1 MCIKSH
7 SHHQVALSVTHSS
20 CSQTRVS
27 TRTCKR
33 SPPAILSTM
42 ITMRSTSE
50 KWQWLRM
57 MITTR
62 SSWLAAW
69 WFLWLHHPL
78 WLHQG
83 QETFSFPSN
92 PGSGQR
98 HQQQGG
104 DGRGKAVA
112 GLHHKAGHEINLVL
126 MFLFLQGKTSSMNLE
141 SPGCTSCRFWFD
153 LSSFVHFLQECLFP
167 FGVAYAL
174 QKDSPYT
181 QRLLIYEKEDMY
193 RYIFTYMYCF
203 LIFYSRLCYEHAE
216 HSSIHIIWRFSSK
229 IQQLKESGLINL
241 WIRQE
246 QDLVGQ
252 RAEEG
257 LNVIFSHCDLYI
269 KILLLKGSSRGG
281 ISPLSLDNMQPVFVV
296 GFINSQIHLK
306 QHHLI

>member
-1 MCIKSH
+1 
-7 SHHQVALSVTHSS
+7 
-20 CSQTRVS
+20 
-27 TRTCKR
+27 
-33 SPPAILSTM
+33 
-42 ITMRSTSE
+42 
-50 KWQWLRM
+50 M

-78 WLHQG
+78 WLQRR

-112 GLHHKAGHEINLVL
+112 GLHHKAGHEIDLVL
-126 MFLFLQGKTSSMNLE
+126 MFLFLQGKTSSMSLE

-153 LSSFVHFLQECLFP
+153 LNSFGHFLQECLFP

-181 QRLLIYEKEDMY
+181 QRLLT
-193 RYIFTYMYCF
+193 YIC
-203 LIFYSRLCYEHAE
+203 IVSS
-216 HSSIHIIWRFSSK
+216 SSIPNFVTSMLSSSHIIWRFSSK

-257 LNVIFSHCDLYI
+257 LNVTLSQSDIYI
-269 KILLLKGSSRGG
+269 KILQT
-281 ISPLSLDNMQPVFVV
+281 ISCFWKVQAVV
-296 GFINSQIHLK
+296 GYLLSPSITCSLFLWLASSTLKFIWNSIIWSNGTIHHLK
-306 QHHLI
+306 

>member
-1 MCIKSH
+1 MKNDNDNI
-7 SHHQVALSVTHSS
+7 
-20 CSQTRVS
+20 
-27 TRTCKR
+27 
-33 SPPAILSTM
+33 
-42 ITMRSTSE
+42 
-50 KWQWLRM
+50 RM

-69 WFLWLHHPL
+69 WLLWLHRPL
-78 WLHQG
+78 WLQRG

-92 PGSGQR
+92 PGSGQC

-112 GLHHKAGHEINLVL
+112 GLHHKAGHEINWEI
-126 MFLFLQGKTSSMNLE
+126 MFLFLQGKTSSMSLE
-141 SPGCTSCRFWFD
+141 SPGCTSCRFLFD
-153 LSSFVHFLQECLFP
+153 LSSFGHFLQECLFP

-181 QRLLIYEKEDMY
+181 QRFFIYEKEDMET
-193 RYIFTYMYCF
+193 IHIMYCF
-203 LIFYSRLCYEHAE
+203 LIFFSQLCYEHAE

-257 LNVIFSHCDLYI
+257 LNVTLSQCDI
-269 KILLLKGSSRGG
+269 HKKILKHPWRTTPIYLNPSENTDERTLKN
-281 ISPLSLDNMQPVFVV
+281 PQ
-296 GFINSQIHLK
+296 NSCEIHLK
-306 QHHLI
+306 RP

>member
-1 MCIKSH
+1 MCIKRH
-7 SHHQVALSVTHSS
+7 SHHQVSLSVTRSS
-20 CSQTRVS
+20 CSRTRVS

-78 WLHQG
+78 WLQRR
-83 QETFSFPSN
+83 QETFSFPFN

-112 GLHHKAGHEINLVL
+112 GLHHKAGHEIDLVL
-126 MFLFLQGKTSSMNLE
+126 MFLFLQGKTSSMSLE

-153 LSSFVHFLQECLFP
+153 LSSFGQFLQECLFP

-181 QRLLIYEKEDMY
+181 QRLLTYICIVSSSSFPNFVMIYV
-193 RYIFTYMYCF
+193 
-203 LIFYSRLCYEHAE
+203 
-216 HSSIHIIWRFSSK
+216 IIWRFSSK

-257 LNVIFSHCDLYI
+257 LNVIFSQCDLCI
-269 KILLLKGSSRGG
+269 KILFLKGSSRGG
-281 ISPLSLDNMQPVFVV
+281 ISPLSLNNMQPVFVV